1 MAASLVVWLCKL
13 KWFGGDGFVSFDERL
28 SAAYSHFREF
38 CHTTKRFTACDHWS
52 AKKFSM
58 ASILGWFLLITFC
71 SKIVLFIHWFFTAKI
86 SIYRQ
91 HLPSSLASKEQWLP
105 YQHCWE
111 RSRYCSCLQVAWIS
125 LCWGWYLAPIP
136 SKKNLRHL
144 SIVDI
149 ASFQPTTSFEQ
160 LRIAIANSWK
170 SWDTPFA
177 VSMWSLAFFM
187 IMESSFPVQLVSEPN
202 KLDLMFVS
210 FDFINS
216 VCLDML
222 FSLHGGPH

>member
-1 MAASLVVWLCKL
+1 MTFDSPFLAGVVETWSWCSLEGGRKTWSISFQRWHVIVHTFHIGFGADMAASLVVWLCKL

-52 AKKFSM
+52 PKKFSM

-71 SKIVLFIHWFFTAKI
+71 SKIVLFMQWFFTAKI
-86 SIYRQ
+86 SIYKQ

-136 SKKNLRHL
+136 SKK
-144 SIVDI
+144 
-149 ASFQPTTSFEQ
+149 P
-160 LRIAIANSWK
+160 
-170 SWDTPFA
+170 
-177 VSMWSLAFFM
+177 
-187 IMESSFPVQLVSEPN
+187 
-202 KLDLMFVS
+202 
-210 FDFINS
+210 
-216 VCLDML
+216 
-222 FSLHGGPH
+222 